1 MWETNSVKHKQTSPP
16 SSILLRPSPL
26 LDETLVSLSLLV
38 VALVAQRLKV
48 CQVVEPVGAY
58 RPRFDMIHA
67 GGGLDDA
74 LAPALRAQGMTGTEG
89 PAQSRPS
96 RSMVGIG
103 GPFPDVAAITLLLSG
118 RMVPW

>member
-1 MWETNSVKHKQTSPP
+1 MYPFP
-16 SSILLRPSPL
+16 FLYPL
-26 LDETLVSLSLLV
+26 LVLLTLQV

-48 CQVVEPVGAY
+48 CNVIEPVGAY

-89 PAQSRPS
+89 PAQSRPP

-118 RMVPW
+118 RKVPW